1 MKHWGP
7 GERRMSSSHW
17 AMEEI
22 LRKALLRKLEAS
34 FQKQTQFTY
43 LTIKYAVV
51 YIYMKNTLKL
61 LKDTKFDVD
70 K

>member
-34 FQKQTQFTY
+34 FQKQTREDTGPQG
-43 LTIKYAVV
+43 LI
-51 YIYMKNTLKL
+51 LK
-61 LKDTKFDVD
+61 
-70 K
+70 